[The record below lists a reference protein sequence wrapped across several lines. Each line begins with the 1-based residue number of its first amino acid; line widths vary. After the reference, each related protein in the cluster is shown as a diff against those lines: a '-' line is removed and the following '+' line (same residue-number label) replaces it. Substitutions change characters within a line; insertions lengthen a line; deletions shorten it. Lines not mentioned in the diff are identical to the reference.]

1 MELNGA
7 NDYLS
12 VEEAA
17 AFLRVPQPYLR
28 RVLREYGLGELL
40 RASMSKQVKIRR
52 ADLEKLHIDRRETAA
67 RRQAP
72 AAHEPPAH
80 RGAA

>member
-1 MELNGA
+1 MELYGP

-17 AFLRVPQPYLR
+17 GYLGVPQPYLR
-28 RVLREYGLGELL
+28 RLLREYGLGELL

-52 ADLEKLHIDRRETAA
+52 ADLDKLRVSRREAP
-67 RRQAP
+67 RR
-72 AAHEPPAH
+72 